1 MQIIDEPISVIASF
15 NPSLSSKIKP
25 VKFLWGKRAFE
36 IKEITYQWKT
46 KEGRTVIHH
55 FSATDGRTLYE
66 ISFNSDTLM
75 WKLEA
80 LETG

>member
-1 MQIIDEPISVIASF
+1 METVDEPISVIASF
-15 NPSLSSKIKP
+15 NPSLSCKIKP
-25 VKFLWGKRAFE
+25 IKFLWGKRAFE

-46 KEGRTVIHH
+46 TEGRRVIHH
-55 FSATDGRTLYE
+55 FSVTDGGTLYE
-66 ISFNSDTLM
+66 ISFNSDTLL